1 MGEGNILLEDLGFD
15 LTVSGAVTSVAVV
28 IMEGMNSETRVS
40 FQGEVGVQL
49 GATERV
55 ISVTR
60 LEEADVTVGETA
72 VRLLLLE
79 MLGKEIGG

>member
-60 LEEADVTVGETA
+60 MEEADVTVGETA